1 MIYLFAVDNIQFHMQ
16 SVSMQDVLL
25 FNYINLH
32 YSYVGAH
39 TLSGA
44 CIEPRALNEL
54 IPDWKEK
61 GVSVCFL

>member
-1 MIYLFAVDNIQFHMQ
+1 MKEKKIYFL
-16 SVSMQDVLL
+16 
-25 FNYINLH
+25 
-32 YSYVGAH
+32 GAH

-61 GVSVCFL
+61 GVCIYNFENNKIIKNKSKKIIYIF